1 MGLSLKLVRTI
12 VAVAIAVMVSPS
24 HAQKEP
30 PVVPVDVR
38 MDAVF
43 GRPVVFRVQPKRE
56 RPPAIVPVRLDDGR
70 TIDGQVQWV
79 GVRAGAAGSCAGSPW
94 LPVPPVFEAVEP
106 GSPGAGDGPG
116 SWMMRLAI
124 PLAASGQGFWLGGVR
139 YEPNWLPDPRR
150 LVSQGVVGRAWSSP
164 LTEDDREDSLYR
176 KLIEPYHEHP
186 LHGWRYDLAMDVFTP
201 GEEFGHREEAGPVM
215 DLDALRAEIAQADP
229 FDPIT
234 QDLAR
239 LERARWQVALARLWN
254 ADPTLSLP
262 VRLRLVGAIESSG
275 GLLPAWTIHQP
286 ALNDLLGALLDP
298 QSNDQR
304 RAQHTRA
311 WLDGF
316 DDAIAWVVD
325 DAGRQDGVTGA
336 FLPTIGVVNTSRR
349 SVLAWA
355 RAADLSGPTDLTPLM
370 PGQVHMLRG
379 QMLASDLE
387 RPASG
392 PGVEVQ
398 VGNWAEYLPAVGVA
412 IPASPPGF
420 ALGPFRSQW
429 TLDAWRAMDENRE
442 SAPPRDR
449 ATAVLLFRG
458 PIADAGASSTTA
470 VGPMPGR
477 STRQAWV
484 LYIEARA
491 LDSEK
496 GEDFVE
502 LWFGPYGLATSV
514 LRVYSDGRLIDGQT
528 GKNPPGMGVEVF
540 RLTDRW
546 VARLA
551 LPATAIEP
559 GQVVKMGVLRVD
571 GCGVRSSWPRRLLP
585 GQREPGRIA
594 VRLDAWSGYANR

>member
-1 MGLSLKLVRTI
+1 MGFLSKMVRTI
-12 VAVAIAVMVSPS
+12 AAVAIAAMVSGA
-24 HAQKEP
+24 HAQHQP
-30 PVVPVDVR
+30 PVVPVDMR

-43 GRPVVFRVQPKRE
+43 GRAVVFRVQPRRN

-70 TIDGQVQWV
+70 SIDGQVQWV
-79 GVRAGAAGSCAGSPW
+79 AVRAGGAESCAGSPW
-94 LPVPPVFEAVEP
+94 LPVPPVFEAFEP
-106 GSPGAGDGPG
+106 GAPGAGVGPG
-116 SWMMRLAI
+116 SWMMRLDI
-124 PLAASGQGFWLGGVR
+124 PMAASGQGFWLGGVR

-164 LTEDDREDSLYR
+164 LTKEDRDDPLYR
-176 KLIEPYHEHP
+176 RLIELYHEHP
-186 LHGWRYDLAMDVFTP
+186 LYGWRYDLAMDVFTP
-201 GEEFGHREEAGPVM
+201 GEEFGHREDAGPVM
-215 DLDALRAEIAQADP
+215 DLEALRAEVAQADP

-234 QDLAR
+234 KDLAR

-262 VRLRLVGAIESSG
+262 VRDRLVGAIESSG
-275 GLLPAWTIHQP
+275 GLLPAWLTDEP
-286 ALNDLLGALLDP
+286 VLDDLLGALLDP
-298 QSNDQR
+298 RSSDER
-304 RAQHTRA
+304 RAEHTRA
-311 WLDGF
+311 WLAGF

-349 SVLAWA
+349 AVLAWA
-355 RAADLSGPTDLTPLM
+355 RAADLMGASDLTPVM

-379 QMLASDLE
+379 QMLSSNLE
-387 RPASG
+387 RPGSG
-392 PGVEVQ
+392 AGVEVQ
-398 VGNWAEYLPAVGVA
+398 VGNWDGYLPALGVA

-429 TLDAWRAMDENRE
+429 TLDAWRAMDVDGAGRPMRE
-442 SAPPRDR
+442 RV
-449 ATAVLLFRG
+449 TAVLLSRG
-458 PIADAGASSTTA
+458 PISDAGAGSSAA
-470 VGPMPGR
+470 VGPMPGG
-477 STRQAWV
+477 SMRQGWV

-491 LDSEK
+491 VDSEK

-514 LRVYSDGRLIDGQT
+514 LRVYSDGRLVDGQT
-528 GKNPPGMGVEVF
+528 GKAPPGMGVEVF
-540 RLTDRW
+540 RLADRW

-551 LPATAIEP
+551 LPAGAIEP

-571 GCGVRSSWPRRLLP
+571 GCGFRSSWPRRLLP

-594 VRLDAWSGYANR
+594 VRLDAWTGYADR